1 MKKLWLPA
9 VAGAF
14 LGVWMAAPAH
24 AQARHFD
31 EPGPCNRQ
39 CLIDLANDYLAALV
53 AHDPSGVPLAND
65 LAFVENTERK
75 RAGEGLWETASA
87 VPSAFALHVPDPVSR
102 QIGFIGMMEES
113 GNPIQ
118 LGLRLKIDDGGEIV
132 EAEHLVVRSFNG
144 NALENLQT
152 PRPGLLAEVPR
163 GERLARELMLMV
175 GMTYYD
181 SIEQSSGDAT
191 LYADGCERHENGMIT
206 AGGEGTGF
214 DGLPRQGCHAQMDS
228 RVFTYIDD
236 IDHRRVWIAD
246 EVTGLVFGLSHFRHS
261 MQNKEITVI
270 GRDGQPTTR
279 PMNFDPFDLPAAHIF
294 KIRNSRIDEIEAMG
308 FTMPYM
314 TKNGWTDFLR

>member
-1 MKKLWLPA
+1 
-9 VAGAF
+9 
-14 LGVWMAAPAH
+14 
-24 AQARHFD
+24 
-31 EPGPCNRQ
+31 
-39 CLIDLANDYLAALV
+39 
-53 AHDPSGVPLAND
+53 
-65 LAFVENTERK
+65 
-75 RAGEGLWETASA
+75 
-87 VPSAFALHVPDPVSR
+87 
-102 QIGFIGMMEES
+102 
-113 GNPIQ
+113 
-118 LGLRLKIDDGGEIV
+118 
-132 EAEHLVVRSFNG
+132 
-144 NALENLQT
+144 
-152 PRPGLLAEVPR
+152 
-163 GERLARELMLMV
+163 
-175 GMTYYD
+175 
-181 SIEQSSGDAT
+181 
-191 LYADGCERHENGMIT
+191 MIT